1 MASREHLVMR
11 KNMSYGLWSSVW
23 SPAKHMLTLEW
34 GGSERLEAE
43 GKTGLHCETELLGR
57 MGTESFLGLQ
67 SGYQPSH
74 REVAQP
80 QSLWTAPPIR
90 SSHFVFFDC
99 QDSAFVPWPRST
111 HLCVV
116 RSGIASACQQVPWQT
131 PKTQTGRSLDTLTV
145 GVLTSQF
152 TSLSSAVVPQDPEN
166 SIGHH
171 TRVASWA
178 PSLGSLP
185 QGRSGGSMLKLILR
199 KLSPTSAGLGTR
211 RDTQVSWV

>member
-67 SGYQPSH
+67 SGHQPSH

-131 PKTQTGRSLDTLTV
+131 PKTQTGRSLDTH
-145 GVLTSQF
+145 S
-152 TSLSSAVVPQDPEN
+152 
-166 SIGHH
+166 
-171 TRVASWA
+171 R
-178 PSLGSLP
+178 GSYFPVHQPLFCC
-185 QGRSGGSMLKLILR
+185 GSPGPR
-199 KLSPTSAGLGTR
+199 KLHRSSHQGCLMGSIFRKPPSG
-211 RDTQVSWV
+211 